1 MVLCCCHF
9 LELDP
14 WVGCLLEK
22 GSRIS
27 PHIAGSRQPSLGQ
40 PEKVESARALNYLGY
55 ALGPLA
61 EKAKTLMVSSADSHS
76 LLGPGETGG
85 RASSLTAPFDPSFPF
100 LSYVPLSRP
109 PCLLPCP
116 HCLSS
121 LPSLTTVLL
130 GFFLT
135 FSFNVLTSLSPLLSR
150 PGPAL
155 LCVSQCLRFWLF
167 SLSFLPTEQTEAREV
182 TPSHVPGGKRG
193 DFHTF
198 LSLSELDHCHC
209 KMGRQAIAPGCT
221 SEAGPGSR
229 QESSCILCPRTVLE
243 VVEAWE
249 PGRTVRGLAKALGSR
264 PCVLCCTALSSL
276 TSPSEHTA
284 SSHTSKVKCGCFN
297 H

>member
-1 MVLCCCHF
+1 MLWA
-9 LELDP
+9 P
-14 WVGCLLEK
+14 WLRRPKHSWSALPIPTL
-22 GSRIS
+22 SWD
-27 PHIAGSRQPSLGQ
+27 LGRR
-40 PEKVESARALNYLGY
+40 ED
-55 ALGPLA
+55 GP
-61 EKAKTLMVSSADSHS
+61 
-76 LLGPGETGG
+76 
-85 RASSLTAPFDPSFPF
+85 
-100 LSYVPLSRP
+100 PLSRLLLTHLFLSSPTFLFPPP

-150 PGPAL
+150 PSPAL

-243 VVEAWE
+243 VVEARE
-249 PGRTVRGLAKALGSR
+249 PGRAVRGLAKALGSR